1 MNGPH
6 LDQIIN
12 QIRNWKMEVSSWRND
27 GWTRAHY
34 MIMLNKVKQE
44 IESMDP
50 YEIPPSLDPAQANKV

>member
-50 YEIPPSLDPAQANKV
+50 YEK

>member
-12 QIRNWKMEVSSWRND
+12 QIRNWKMEVNSWRND

-50 YEIPPSLDPAQANKV
+50 YEIPPDLDPAQANKV